1 VYKGGEIMKRTLD
14 LLFSCI
20 LLIALLPL
28 LLVITT
34 IIKTT
39 SKGQVVFT
47 QKRIGADKKEFNIYK
62 FRTMY
67 SDTPKNMPTHLLD
80 RPEKYITPIGKIL
93 RKTSLDELPQLLN
106 IIKGEM
112 SFVGPRPALYNQHDL
127 IGLRDQ
133 YDVNKLRPG
142 ITGWAQVNGRDE
154 LEISVKVQYD
164 KYYLENRSL
173 WLDIKI
179 IFMTAYSVILSKGV
193 VEGKQVKVDKQKHY
207 SKNI

>member
-1 VYKGGEIMKRTLD
+1 MKRTLD